1 MSDPTTNEQVYLDL
15 MMAIEDLQG
24 QMNLLVAVCDDSQLR
39 DRLIDRYETEL
50 RKQGITA
57 VRSRL
62 NPGVPSVTDAIRGA
76 IAASEA
82 EPGVITIVG
91 ADELSFM
98 AKAGETSPQEQFLGY
113 LQWTRESLLV
123 FRLPLVLWVDSDLAN
138 KLVFRAS
145 DFWSWRKA
153 VFRFERESEP
163 EMNPWLLPKADRNS
177 TWDRPEDRDLSLQNL
192 QGLIAETEQRDPK
205 SPYLATLYDRLGE
218 VYRTRLEHGELVNA
232 PTEIREAFRS
242 FDHAIDLQAELGLTA
257 DLVNSYQ
264 HRGILHDR
272 LSDYPKAIRD
282 HERSHQ
288 FARDCGDRQGEAAS
302 LGNLGNAYQSL
313 GQYERAIDLH
323 QQSLAIQRELGNRQ
337 GEAASLRNLG
347 NAYKSLG
354 QYERAIDLHQQSL
367 AIERELGNRR
377 GEATSLGNL
386 GNAYYSL
393 GQYERAIDLH
403 QQSLAIQR
411 ELGDRQGEAASLV
424 NLGNAYYSLGQ
435 YERAIDFYRQSLAI
449 TEQIGTRLEIA
460 IGLFNLGY
468 ALAKT
473 DDRWSA
479 RDAFTRARALY
490 ADMGLEHQ
498 VKNCNNALEQLAR
511 VAVATVRR
519 APRIGDDA
527 PKQPTSPANSLIT
540 LLHLPAKLWRGFVR
554 LIRWWLTGCP

>member
-302 LGNLGNAYQSL
+302 LGNLGNAYYSL
-313 GQYERAIDLH
+313 GQYECAIDLH
-323 QQSLAIQRELGNRQ
+323 QQSLAIKRELGNQQ
-337 GEAASLRNLG
+337 GEAASLG
-347 NAYKSLG
+347 SLG
-354 QYERAIDLHQQSL
+354 I
-367 AIERELGNRR
+367 
-377 GEATSLGNL
+377 
-386 GNAYYSL
+386 AYYSL

-411 ELGDRQGEAASLV
+411 ELGNQRGEAASLG
-424 NLGNAYYSLGQ
+424 NLGNAYKSLGQ